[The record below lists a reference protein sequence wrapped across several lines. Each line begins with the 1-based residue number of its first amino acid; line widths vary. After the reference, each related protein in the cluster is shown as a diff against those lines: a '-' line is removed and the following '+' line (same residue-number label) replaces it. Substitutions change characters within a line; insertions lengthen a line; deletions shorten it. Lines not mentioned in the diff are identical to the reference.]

1 MSVLGKEKT
10 LGKKRNCHT
19 YRTIMV
25 LSNVPITCSK
35 LHFYKLKENTYGH
48 CRGKSS
54 AKGIYP
60 MTCRVQVINIAVFNS
75 TISDFK

>member
-1 MSVLGKEKT
+1 MSVLCREKT
-10 LGKKRNCHT
+10 SGKKGIVTPTEQLHVWCF
-19 YRTIMV
+19 
-25 LSNVPITCSK
+25 PTCQ